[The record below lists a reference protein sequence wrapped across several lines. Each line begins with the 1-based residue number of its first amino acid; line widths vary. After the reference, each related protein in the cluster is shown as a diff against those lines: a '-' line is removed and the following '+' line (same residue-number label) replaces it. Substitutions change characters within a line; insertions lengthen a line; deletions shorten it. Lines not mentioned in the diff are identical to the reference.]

1 MKKEEDI
8 RRIKEKDEL
17 ENQEERKKRLLEQ
30 RELIRKKKQEDR
42 KEDLATFM
50 QTVLSISFRNRPR
63 TSSVKK
69 RCSADAT

>member
-1 MKKEEDI
+1 MKKQEDI

-17 ENQEERKKRLLEQ
+17 ENQEDRKKRLLEQ

-50 QTVLSISFRNRPR
+50 QTVLSF
-63 TSSVKK
+63 
-69 RCSADAT
+69 

>member
-1 MKKEEDI
+1 MKKQEDI

-17 ENQEERKKRLLEQ
+17 ENQEDRKKRLLEQ

-50 QTVLSISFRNRPR
+50 QTVLSFSFRNR
-63 TSSVKK
+63 
-69 RCSADAT
+69 